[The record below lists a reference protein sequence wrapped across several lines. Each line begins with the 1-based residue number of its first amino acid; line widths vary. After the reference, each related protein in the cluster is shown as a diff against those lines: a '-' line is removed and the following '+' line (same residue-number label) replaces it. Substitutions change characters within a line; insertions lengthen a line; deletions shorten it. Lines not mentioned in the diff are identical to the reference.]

1 VRAVR
6 ETPAMKSRSLHA
18 TINTIDTIDTA
29 LHIALVETFALTVEK
44 EMTLRRGDQERR
56 DFSRSNVIEISG
68 DPKWR

>member
-1 VRAVR
+1 MRAVR

-18 TINTIDTIDTA
+18 TINTIDTA

-44 EMTLRRGDQERR
+44 EMTLRPGDQERR